1 MKTRISSIVLS
12 LAALAL
18 AGPALADTAKET
30 ARTAHPTDLYADSQ
44 SDAKTLASLPE
55 GAAVEVLQ
63 RRGAWTQVKSGAQT
77 GWVRMLNLRFDAQ
90 GGAAANSAGGG
101 NPLSGLAALG
111 RKSNSGTETNAVR
124 GINEEDLKNA
134 QPNPAA
140 FQKMTTLASDKPTAQ
155 KFGSKYKLAAKQ
167 VPYLADGSNNGN
179 NNSH

>member
-1 MKTRISSIVLS
+1 MALL
-12 LAALAL
+12 LASFAA
-18 AGPALADTAKET
+18 ATAAMAETAK
-30 ARTAHPTDLYADSQ
+30 TAHPTNLYADSQ
-44 SDAKTLASLPE
+44 SDAATLASLPQD
-55 GAAVEVLQ
+55 APVEVLQ

-90 GGAAANSAGGG
+90 GGAATSGNGGSSLNS
-101 NPLSGLAALG
+101 LASLG

-155 KFGSKYKLAAKQ
+155 KFGTKYKLAAKQ
-167 VPYLADGSNNGN
+167 VPYLPDGN
-179 NNSH
+179 NNAQR